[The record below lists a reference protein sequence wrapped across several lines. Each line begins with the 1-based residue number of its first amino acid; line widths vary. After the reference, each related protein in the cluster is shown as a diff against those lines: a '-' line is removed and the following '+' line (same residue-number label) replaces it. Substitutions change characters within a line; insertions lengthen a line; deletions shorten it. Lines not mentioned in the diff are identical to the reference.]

1 MVRDS
6 TSVDIALK
14 KYQSGENIKKSSC
27 LSHSYASIDST
38 DLKYVLICDRYWC
51 GSK

>member
-6 TSVDIALK
+6 TRVEITLK
-14 KYQSGENIKKSSC
+14 KYWSGVNIKKSCC
-27 LSHSYASIDST
+27 LSHSYASIYST

-51 GSK
+51 S